1 MVEKQKMTTVYF
13 IRHAEPDYNNH
24 DDMSRE
30 LSNKGLQD
38 RKLVQGFYWTSI
50 LILYY
55 PVLINGQLI
64 QLLVLQNLRYALLAQ
79 FQKENIFIINY

>member
-1 MVEKQKMTTVYF
+1 MVEKQKMTIVYF
-13 IRHAEPDYNNH
+13 IRHAKPDYNNH

-30 LSNKGLQD
+30 LSNKGLKY
-38 RKLVQGFYWTSI
+38 RKLVKLF
-50 LILYY
+50 LYY
-55 PVLINGQLI
+55 PALINGQLI